1 MQEFPRPRNI
11 TGIRS
16 WFGLTNQLAFT
27 FSTTKIM
34 QLFRDLLKPSSEFIW
49 TEELQQAFDTS
60 KDHIISAIHKGVTIY
75 ETSRTTALLT
85 DWSKVGLGF
94 VLMQKHCTCPG
105 KSPLCCSLEWK
116 VTFVGSRFCSPA
128 ESRYAPIEG
137 ESLEVAWSL
146 EKAKYFVLGHPD
158 LIVAVDHQ
166 PLFKLLGDRA
176 MEDIPNPRLFNLKEK
191 TLRYRF
197 SMTFIPG
204 KNNHSADA
212 ASRQPASREFHT
224 DLLFNI
230 PRVAGAVL
238 QSALSFID

>member
-1 MQEFPRPRNI
+1 M
-11 TGIRS
+11 G
-16 WFGLTNQLAFT
+16 
-27 FSTTKIM
+27 
-34 QLFRDLLKPSSEFIW
+34 
-49 TEELQQAFDTS
+49 
-60 KDHIISAIHKGVTIY
+60 
-75 ETSRTTALLT
+75 
-85 DWSKVGLGF
+85 
-94 VLMQKHCTCPG
+94 
-105 KSPLCCSLEWK
+105 WK

-137 ESLEVAWSL
+137 ESLAVAWSL

-166 PLFKLLGDRA
+166 PLLKLLGDRA

-212 ASRQPASREFHT
+212 ASRQPASRECHT
-224 DLLFNI
+224 DLLSLNKEDMYASTV
-230 PRVAGAVL
+230 RHVVAGLRRPPSQEDLLKSEHLEQHILGTAK
-238 QSALSFID
+238 ATLSGLSTL